1 MKTVTLLSLRL
12 TITKK
17 VTQAG
22 VITVRTSQSMFMA
35 AEVST
40 ETLEAGITHG
50 LIMASTVLNGAG
62 DGEVP
67 GDGVMPG
74 DGAILTGAT
83 DGDLVV
89 STTHGIAPIMEDGM
103 EFIIDLSMVMGL
115 HPITIEAEV
124 IQVLVL
130 DDLNTI
136 ETDLASPTEVVI
148 LGQKLA
154 ADRAE
159 LVQTIDIVMQEV
171 ELRLE
176 MCDLAAAG

>member
-22 VITVRTSQSMFMA
+22 VITVMTSQSMFMAA

-50 LIMASTVLNGAG
+50 LIMASTVPNGAG
-62 DGEVP
+62 AGEVP
-67 GDGVMPG
+67 GAGVMPG

-83 DGDLVV
+83 DGGLVV

-103 EFIIDLSMVMGL
+103 EFITDLSTVMGL
-115 HPITIEAEV
+115 HPITIEVEV
-124 IQVLVL
+124 IQALVL
-130 DDLNTI
+130 DDLKTI
-136 ETDLASPTEVVI
+136 ETDLESPTEVAI

-154 ADRAE
+154 VERAE
-159 LVQTIDIVMQEV
+159 LV
-171 ELRLE
+171 
-176 MCDLAAAG
+176 